1 MSVFLSRG
9 KWKRKGGHII
19 LLTTLS
25 GTEFYLNT
33 DLVVKIE
40 ALPDTVITLTDGKT
54 MRVTE
59 RPEIIIE
66 RIIAYKRKIYAG
78 NLEV

>member
-1 MSVFLSRG
+1 M
-9 KWKRKGGHII
+9 I

-33 DLVVKIE
+33 DLVVKLE

-54 MRVTE
+54 MRVQE
-59 RPEIIIE
+59 SPKEIIG
-66 RIIAYKRKIYAG
+66 RIINYKQKIYAG

>member
-1 MSVFLSRG
+1 M
-9 KWKRKGGHII
+9 I

>member
-1 MSVFLSRG
+1 M
-9 KWKRKGGHII
+9 I

-33 DLVVKIE
+33 DLVVKLE

-54 MRVTE
+54 MRVKET
-59 RPEIIIE
+59 PKEIID
-66 RIIAYKRKIYAG
+66 RIINYKRKIYAG

>member
-1 MSVFLSRG
+1 M
-9 KWKRKGGHII
+9 I

-25 GTEFYLNT
+25 GTAFYLNT

-59 RPEIIIE
+59 KPEIIID
-66 RIIAYKRKIYAG
+66 RIINYKRKIYAG

>member
-1 MSVFLSRG
+1 M
-9 KWKRKGGHII
+9 I

-25 GTEFYLNT
+25 GTAFYLNT

-54 MRVTE
+54 MRVIE
-59 RPEIIIE
+59 KPEIIID
-66 RIIAYKRKIYAG
+66 RIINYKRKIYAG

>member
-1 MSVFLSRG
+1 M
-9 KWKRKGGHII
+9 I

-25 GTEFYLNT
+25 GTAFYLNT

-54 MRVTE
+54 LRVTE
-59 RPEIIIE
+59 KPEVIID
-66 RIIAYKRKIYAG
+66 RIINYKRKIYAG

>member
-1 MSVFLSRG
+1 M
-9 KWKRKGGHII
+9 I

-25 GTEFYLNT
+25 GTEFYLNA
-33 DLVVKIE
+33 DLIVKLE

-54 MRVTE
+54 MRVKE
-59 RPEIIIE
+59 APKEIIE
-66 RIIAYKRKIYAG
+66 RIISYRRKIFVG

>member
-1 MSVFLSRG
+1 MARSG
-9 KWKRKGGHII
+9 DMI

-25 GTEFYLNT
+25 GSEFYLNN
-33 DLVVKIE
+33 DLIVKLE

-54 MRVTE
+54 MRVRET
-59 RPEIIIE
+59 PKVIIE
-66 RIIAYKRKIYAG
+66 RIIIYKRKIFVG

>member
-1 MSVFLSRG
+1 M
-9 KWKRKGGHII
+9 I

-25 GTEFYLNT
+25 GTEFFLNT
-33 DLVVKIE
+33 DLVVKLE

-54 MRVTE
+54 MRVKE
-59 RPEIIIE
+59 SPKEIIDRMIN
-66 RIIAYKRKIYAG
+66 YKRKIFAG

>member
-1 MSVFLSRG
+1 MIR
-9 KWKRKGGHII
+9 
-19 LLTTLS
+19 LTTLS

-59 RPEIIIE
+59 RPEIIID

-78 NLEV
+78 SLEV

>member
-1 MSVFLSRG
+1 M
-9 KWKRKGGHII
+9 I

-33 DLVVKIE
+33 DLVVKLE

-54 MRVTE
+54 MRVKE
-59 RPEIIIE
+59 SPEEIID
-66 RIIAYKRKIYAG
+66 RIIIYRRKIFVG

>member
-1 MSVFLSRG
+1 M
-9 KWKRKGGHII
+9 I

-54 MRVTE
+54 LRVTE
-59 RPEIIIE
+59 KPEVIID
-66 RIIAYKRKIYAG
+66 RIINYKRKIYAG

>member
-1 MSVFLSRG
+1 M
-9 KWKRKGGHII
+9 I
-19 LLTTLS
+19 LVTTLS

-33 DLVVKIE
+33 DLVVKLE

-54 MRVTE
+54 MRVQE
-59 RPEIIIE
+59 SPKIIID
-66 RIIAYKRKIYAG
+66 RIINYKRKIYAG